1 LDDVRQNGYSR
12 NEAQVV
18 DAVAATRLF
27 DAGQTLAAASVQEL
41 ANLLPCSDETDGCA
55 RQFIEAFAAKAYRRP
70 PTADEVE
77 RLVRVFEVGAEQGFG
92 EGVGLVISAVLQ
104 SPSFLYHF
112 ELGDASEENPRTR
125 LTAHETASLLSYF
138 LTGGPPDTVLMASA
152 NDQSL
157 FEPDVRVRQAQ
168 RLLDLPGARAQVE
181 LMVTEWLTID
191 SLRNKGKEA
200 KVYPDFLDYRSAMV
214 DESRAFVSEVL
225 WNGDGSLTTL
235 LTADFTRGDEVMAS
249 FYGVPFGGEGLMSWR
264 TIERRGLLN
273 QASWLATTAHG
284 DDSGPVTRGLGLLRR
299 VLCASVPGHAQM
311 GVAAPFPP
319 NDFFTSSRERIAAHS
334 QVPAC
339 ATCHGIIDDVGFLFE
354 NYDGMGR
361 LREEDNGVPV
371 DTSGSLSNAVSQ
383 WGVENTS
390 GTFAN
395 SQDLIAVLGQSP
407 DVRDC
412 FARNVVRFASATRV
426 KDVEDRLLRGF
437 SSWPADKRDRV
448 LEQFIQVV
456 RDDAF
461 IYRSFNPPLETLEY

>member
-1 LDDVRQNGYSR
+1 
-12 NEAQVV
+12 
-18 DAVAATRLF
+18 
-27 DAGQTLAAASVQEL
+27 
-41 ANLLPCSDETDGCA
+41 
-55 RQFIEAFAAKAYRRP
+55 
-70 PTADEVE
+70 
-77 RLVRVFEVGAEQGFG
+77 
-92 EGVGLVISAVLQ
+92 
-104 SPSFLYHF
+104 
-112 ELGDASEENPRTR
+112 
-125 LTAHETASLLSYF
+125 
-138 LTGGPPDTVLMASA
+138 
-152 NDQSL
+152 
-157 FEPDVRVRQAQ
+157 
-168 RLLDLPGARAQVE
+168 
-181 LMVTEWLTID
+181 
-191 SLRNKGKEA
+191 
-200 KVYPDFLDYRSAMV
+200 
-214 DESRAFVSEVL
+214 
-225 WNGDGSLTTL
+225 
-235 LTADFTRGDEVMAS
+235 
-249 FYGVPFGGEGLMSWR
+249 MSWR